1 MITRLLL
8 NGLYGMFA
16 GFAWAF
22 ALDKQFKSGL
32 FYGLIIGVIVGLV
45 LHLVIAV
52 RRVPANVTNVTK
64 EDSAFVMNTQSTLL
78 LMAAITTALITW
90 VIRIIFL

>member
-1 MITRLLL
+1 
-8 NGLYGMFA
+8 MFA

-45 LHLVIAV
+45 LHLMIAV
-52 RRVPANVTNVTK
+52 RRVPANVTNVTNVTK

-90 VIRIIFL
+90 IIRIIFF